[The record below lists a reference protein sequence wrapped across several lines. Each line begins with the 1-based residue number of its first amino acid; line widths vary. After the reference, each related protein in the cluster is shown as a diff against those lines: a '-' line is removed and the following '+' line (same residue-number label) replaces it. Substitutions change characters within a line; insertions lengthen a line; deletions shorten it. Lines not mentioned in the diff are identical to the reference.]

1 MKRIVC
7 LILMCMLLLSMLSA
21 CGKQPND
28 PPETTAATDPP
39 ATTEA
44 APKHHLLYAWT
55 GQFSEEDLEQ
65 AIKEYQQNYTPIVFE
80 GADDASAVSFEP
92 GFDIEKIS
100 VARLSKVDDRKIDV
114 EMRSYL
120 DLHIETKCDGRKITI
135 ATDWWYDDPT
145 SWTRQIPV
153 WSYLVYVKDRSGEV
167 HYYYFR
173 VKYSAP
179 QDNIEYID

>member
-1 MKRIVC
+1 MKKRKVFSWL
-7 LILMCMLLLSMLSA
+7 LIIALLLTGCKTLSLDNTR
-21 CGKQPND
+21 PTNNTE
-28 PPETTAATDPP
+28 PPV
-39 ATTEA
+39 TTEA
-44 APKHHLLYAWT
+44 MPKPYILYAWT
-55 GQFSEEDLEQ
+55 GGFSEEELEQ

-135 ATDWWYDDPT
+135 ATDWWYGST
-145 SWTRQIPV
+145 GWTRQIPV
-153 WSYLVYVKDRSGEV
+153 WSYLVYVKDRAGEV

>member
-1 MKRIVC
+1 MKRTTAYIA
-7 LILMCMLLLSMLSA
+7 LLLMFALLLTGCKPLPPDST
-21 CGKQPND
+21 KPTNDTQPS
-28 PPETTAATDPP
+28 

-153 WSYLVYVKDRSGEV
+153 WSYLVYVKDRAGEV

-179 QDNIEYID
+179 QDNTEYID